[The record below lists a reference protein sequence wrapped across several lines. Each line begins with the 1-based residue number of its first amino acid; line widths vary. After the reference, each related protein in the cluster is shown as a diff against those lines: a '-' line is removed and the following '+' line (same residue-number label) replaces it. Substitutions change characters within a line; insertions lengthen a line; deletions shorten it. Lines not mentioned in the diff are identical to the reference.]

1 MRILILDTN
10 KLFGVGI
17 MHFLEA
23 SFPMTRVEYAPC
35 YTQVATKLETDHIGL
50 LLMELGTAK
59 DNELSVLKQLR
70 TDYPFLPILV
80 LSEYPTDYYGPLV
93 IRAGGCG
100 FIEKDS
106 EPEQLLWAVKSV
118 LKGNH
123 YISPKLANRLA
134 KGLVDGDDK
143 PLHEVL
149 STREFQ
155 VFRRLAL
162 GESVSSIARTLNL
175 SVKTVDT
182 HRSRILHKMGADKTG
197 ELAQYAFEQGLIP
210 SRRLGEKGTAI
221 LDS

>member
-1 MRILILDTN
+1 M
-10 KLFGVGI
+10 
-17 MHFLEA
+17 
-23 SFPMTRVEYAPC
+23 PC
-35 YTQVATKLETDHIGL
+35 YTQLATRLETDHVGL

-59 DNELSVLKQLR
+59 DNELSVLKRLR
-70 TDYPFLPILV
+70 ADYAFLPILV

-93 IRAGGCG
+93 IRAGACG

-123 YISPKLANRLA
+123 YISPELADRLA
-134 KGLVDGDDK
+134 RGLVDGDAK
-143 PLHEVL
+143 PLHEAL

-162 GESVSSIARTLNL
+162 GETVSSIARALDL

-182 HRSRILHKMGADKTG
+182 HRSRILHKMGTDKTG
-197 ELAQYAFEQGLIP
+197 DLAQYAFEQGLIP
-210 SRRLGEKGTAI
+210 SRRLGDKSTAF
-221 LDS
+221 LHG